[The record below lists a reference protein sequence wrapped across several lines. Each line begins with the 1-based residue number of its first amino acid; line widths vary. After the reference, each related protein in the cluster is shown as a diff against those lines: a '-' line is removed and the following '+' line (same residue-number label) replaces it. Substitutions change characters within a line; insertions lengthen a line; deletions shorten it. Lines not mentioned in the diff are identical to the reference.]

1 MTFNLSFLKKEILNK
16 RKILP
21 FKQALYEAILRLD
34 TRGKNY
40 GTDKSTLID
49 EMFEKLPLFVTV
61 KVGELL
67 FGYRDAT
74 LEMISKV
81 EENFRANGLKLVL
94 PDSIQNGRYS
104 VMGAVSFEVFDEF
117 LIILDYSTILT
128 IVLIATSL

>member
-1 MTFNLSFLKKEILNK
+1 MNK

-117 LIILDYSTILT
+117 LIIQLYRRLYSSPL
-128 IVLIATSL
+128 LYEPPCR

>member
-1 MTFNLSFLKKEILNK
+1 MNK
-16 RKILP
+16 RIFSLY

-117 LIILDYSTILT
+117 LIIKLYRRLYSSPL
-128 IVLIATSL
+128 LYEPPCR

>member
-1 MTFNLSFLKKEILNK
+1 M
-16 RKILP
+16 
-21 FKQALYEAILRLD
+21 RLD

-117 LIILDYSTILT
+117 LIIKLYRRLYSSPL
-128 IVLIATSL
+128 LYEPPCR